1 MSLLKLLALNLIV
14 LTLFA
19 ADSPFVGTW
28 KLDVDQST
36 FPPGPSPLFATVQ
49 IEFSGK
55 GLKTTANNADGHGVV
70 TDLTFD
76 SPLDGTS
83 SPVIGSPAIDMTSLK
98 RLDDH
103 TITATAM
110 RDGKVVYTD
119 RRVVSADGKTMT
131 INRQGTTPDG
141 KKYRSTM
148 ILERLP

>member
-1 MSLLKLLALNLIV
+1 MKLLKLLALNLIV

-28 KLDVDQST
+28 KLDVDRST
-36 FPPGPSPLFATVQ
+36 LPPGPGLLFATVQ

-70 TDLTFD
+70 TDLSFD
-76 SPLDGTS
+76 SPLDGTP
-83 SPVIGSPAIDMTSLK
+83 SPVIGSPAIDMTSLR

-103 TITATAM
+103 TITATATK
-110 RDGKVVYTD
+110 DAKPVYTD

-131 INRQGTTPDG
+131 ITREGTTPDG

-148 ILERLP
+148 ILGRLP